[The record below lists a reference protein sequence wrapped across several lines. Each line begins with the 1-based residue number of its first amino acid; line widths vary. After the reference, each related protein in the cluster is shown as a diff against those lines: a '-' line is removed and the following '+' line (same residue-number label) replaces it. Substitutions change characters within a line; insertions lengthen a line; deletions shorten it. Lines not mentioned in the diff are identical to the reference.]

1 MLQAGLFDFK
11 RQYCQYAEYH
21 NDKTNQAIH
30 TVFVPTLLFTAYAMV
45 ATYNPSVMWAVAVG
59 YSTYYTVL
67 QPVIGGSAG
76 VLVMLGAAGAH
87 AFALNGEA
95 WLGVNPFT
103 VALGVHAF
111 SWIAQFYGHGVHEKT
126 RTSSVRQLA
135 SRYAPVVLAP
145 FFVSSHTIFD
155 LGFMPKLHKEL
166 QDETDRRVA
175 AFKAK
180 K

>member
-30 TVFVPTLLFTAYAMV
+30 SVFVPTILFTSYAMV
-45 ATYNPSVMWAVAVG
+45 ATYNPSIMWAVAAG
-59 YSTYYTVL
+59 YSTYYTIL

-111 SWIAQFYGHGVHEKT
+111 SWIAQFYGHGVHE
-126 RTSSVRQLA
+126 RR
-135 SRYAPVVLAP
+135 APALLDNLLQAVVLAP
-145 FFVSSHTIFD
+145 LFVWSHAIFD

-166 QDETDRRVA
+166 QDETDKRVA